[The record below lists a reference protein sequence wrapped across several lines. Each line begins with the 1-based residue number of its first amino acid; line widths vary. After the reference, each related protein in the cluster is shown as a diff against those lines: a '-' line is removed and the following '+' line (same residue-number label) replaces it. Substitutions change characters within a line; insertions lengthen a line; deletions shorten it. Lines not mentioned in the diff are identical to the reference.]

1 MAAIEAIPTVTAEG
15 VDIDERLE
23 QLRNVERLYMVRFDR
38 LTDEQAGYYRTI
50 VREIRRLE
58 NLKRRQNRPP
68 FMQRVSSFLTRRRN
82 APIIPTAEAEPVE
95 TFIE

>member
-23 QLRNVERLYMVRFDR
+23 ELRNIERVYMVRFGG
-38 LTDEQAGYYRTI
+38 LTGEESRDYRAI

-68 FMQRVSSFLTRRRN
+68 FMQRVSSFLTRRRST
-82 APIIPTAEAEPVE
+82 PIIPTAEAEPVE

>member
-1 MAAIEAIPTVTAEG
+1 MAAIEAIPEG

-23 QLRNVERLYMVRFDR
+23 ELRNIERVYMGRFGR
-38 LTDEQAGYYRTI
+38 LTGEEARNYREI
-50 VREIRRLE
+50 VREIRSLE

-68 FMQRVSSFLTRRRN
+68 FIQRVSSFLTRRRN
-82 APIIPTAEAEPVE
+82 APIIPTVEAEPVE